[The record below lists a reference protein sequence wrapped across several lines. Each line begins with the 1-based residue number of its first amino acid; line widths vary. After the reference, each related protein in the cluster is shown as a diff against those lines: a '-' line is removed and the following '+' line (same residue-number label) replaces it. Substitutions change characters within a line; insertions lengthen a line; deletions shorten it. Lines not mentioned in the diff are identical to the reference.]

1 MIHKLLPFRQYDEK
15 DVVNLFSLVL
25 SGAGTNYS
33 NAYAGAI
40 IDKGSNLSG
49 TAVEISTTNNKLG
62 GDEPMMTASEGYLGA
77 VKDGLG
83 QTLAQGVQYPKAAN
97 TVAPTAATG
106 DADFFGITLRS
117 TFAYDENMEKL
128 LYYQRKLEELQA
140 VLPLQAVPV
149 ATRGMFTLSL
159 GALTGGHALA
169 AATPGQGLSVAASG
183 QFTAGTAASG
193 DVGLVLATGKNGGQD
208 VALVQIKAQ

>member
-1 MIHKLLPFRQYDEK
+1 
-15 DVVNLFSLVL
+15 
-25 SGAGTNYS
+25 
-33 NAYAGAI
+33 
-40 IDKGSNLSG
+40 
-49 TAVEISTTNNKLG
+49 
-62 GDEPMMTASEGYLGA
+62 MMTASEGYLGA

-159 GALTGGHALA
+159 GDLTGGHALA
-169 AATPGQGLSVAASG
+169 AATPGQGLNVAASG
-183 QFTAGTAASG
+183 QFTAATAASG